1 MTSVYYTTV
10 MDNVTTKVILEPDAN
25 GVYNFKMP
33 AAEAWLHIECTQ
45 NVFNVTTKGDGN
57 ETVTA
62 VSQNPEDAAGTATV
76 GELVDVAVRPNKNYV
91 IDAVTAKCGNSFVY
105 LTYLSTDEDG
115 TMHYC

>member
-62 VSQNPEDAAGTATV
+62 SPRTRKTPP
-76 GELVDVAVRPNKNYV
+76 VRRRWASWSMWPFGPTR
-91 IDAVTAKCGNSFVY
+91 I
-105 LTYLSTDEDG
+105 
-115 TMHYC
+115 M